1 MSSWGHTGRVRGPG
15 AVAVRQQGGRL
26 SPSCPEPASPSA
38 ADVVDENIGEYCSL
52 DKGGK
57 RPQRELT
64 TGEKEQLFLEAM
76 MVRRRSRSDRLRC
89 RLDAFLAW
97 RGYTPP
103 AL

>member
-1 MSSWGHTGRVRGPG
+1 MVGSPLSLPRRTGPPRP
-15 AVAVRQQGGRL
+15 
-26 SPSCPEPASPSA
+26 A

-76 MVRRRSRSDRLRC
+76 MVRRRSRRSLRAAA
-89 RLDAFLAW
+89 LLFLSLSMLAPQ
-97 RGYTPP
+97 RAKSG
-103 AL
+103 